1 MHSIVMTQSVAASSL
16 TLPVWWCSF
25 SSFGLHISTNPLFL
39 DERDTQAWWHP
50 KLQLQGLSG
59 TSCQCSMF
67 HNFPFLQLNA
77 VVSVLWGAGQMT
89 TVHSFYSDHPLVH
102 HLMTASV
109 EGNQPKT
116 DVLDMGTKV
125 FSSLGNQWENRL
137 WATWGEESSV
147 AQLFQANK
155 FK

>member
-1 MHSIVMTQSVAASSL
+1 
-16 TLPVWWCSF
+16 
-25 SSFGLHISTNPLFL
+25 
-39 DERDTQAWWHP
+39 
-50 KLQLQGLSG
+50 
-59 TSCQCSMF
+59 
-67 HNFPFLQLNA
+67 
-77 VVSVLWGAGQMT
+77 MT

-137 WATWGEESSV
+137 
-147 AQLFQANK
+147 
-155 FK
+155 